1 MMGLLRRAQPD
12 RAEDAAARPPAP
24 FVVGVNRSG
33 TTLLRLMLDAHPD
46 LTMPPET
53 HFVPDLIE
61 AAEQGGSSPEDLV
74 AVITSQREFGDLGFT
89 PEELLELFRAAQAS
103 AHGALGA
110 GGALRAFY
118 EAYAAREGK
127 SRWGEKT
134 PAYAKSMVRIQRALP
149 EARFV
154 HLIRDG
160 RDVALSRRKSSVDPP
175 SPGRVA
181 QRWRQRIERAREQAP
196 RLHHYTEVRYEDL
209 VLETEPT
216 LRRIC
221 EFSELDFEPAMLDYH
236 ERADDRLAEMKRD
249 LPARGQRP
257 HQPAEKRMQIHA
269 LTREPPKV
277 DRVYRWRSQMN
288 DEERQEFEA
297 EAGELLADLG
307 YEVGAE
313 AAASAER
320 ASV

>member
-1 MMGLLRRAQPD
+1 MGLLRRARPD
-12 RAEDAAARPPAP
+12 HAGDAPGRPPAP

-46 LTMPPET
+46 LAMPPET

-61 AAEQGGSSPEDLV
+61 AADRRGSTPEDLV
-74 AVITSQREFGDLGFT
+74 AVIASQREFGDLGF
-89 PEELLELFRAAQAS
+89 PREELLELFRAAEREA
-103 AHGALGA
+103 GGPLGA
-110 GGALRAFY
+110 RRALRCFY

-175 SPGRVA
+175 APGRVA
-181 QRWRQRIERAREQAP
+181 KRWRQRIERAREQAP
-196 RLHHYTEVRYEDL
+196 RLRHYTEVRYEDL

-221 EFSELDFEPAMLDYH
+221 EFAELDFEPAMLDYH
-236 ERADDRLAEMKRD
+236 ERADDRLAEMRRD

-257 HQPAEKRMQIHA
+257 HQPAEKRMEIHA
-269 LTREPPKV
+269 LTREPPSA
-277 DRVYRWRSQMN
+277 DRVYRWRSMMSD
-288 DEERQEFEA
+288 DERLEFEA
-297 EAGELLADLG
+297 EAGELLAELG
-307 YEVGAE
+307 YQVGAD

-320 ASV
+320 ASA